1 MDGMEHAAMGV
12 RTPARSGGAA
22 LRVLAL
28 ALSAVAVCTA
38 AATIRVIP
46 FGRAFWDFLF
56 ILDGAYR
63 IEVGQVPHLDF
74 MMPIGSLTPYLAYAA
89 ERLFPGGQPFVGM
102 HALMWLLML
111 PPLAMLAPRFES
123 SARFGA
129 AAALLALMV
138 LVPFTVDR
146 TNLSEISYFASYNRF
161 VAGLFFLLGLWYVL
175 PKSRWDAPML
185 GTLVGLLL
193 LLKVTAAAA
202 AVGVLVAAC
211 VLRRAQWRQ
220 VGLGLAG
227 LAVACAAVDA
237 ATGFFSAYGRDILFM
252 VRVNRGQGAYALG
265 FAAFRNWAPL
275 AAGAGIAVL
284 ALRELTRRHAP
295 ALTPATVWQ
304 RLQTQAFAVD
314 LLLLLGVALAVES
327 QNTGGVGLVAAAAL
341 LFHPDIARQG
351 RQRLIATTLFGAAL
365 LLPILDVAVFRSVTI
380 TQRER
385 AGSSDHGFSAMTPG
399 IRVPSP
405 TLAGAELIR
414 RLSHEWLDMISDVQR
429 RRWSVDNDPS
439 SNAPAATVAWAEDVV
454 DAARAFQAQGLAK
467 TARRYAVL
475 AFTDQFSRLLGLT
488 PVRGTMLAVQ
498 VGRTI
503 PPFDAASASRYLA
516 EADGAFLSTC
526 VLSVGGEPTIRMIFQ
541 PVLDAEFEAHK
552 LNACWTFYSRRVAVA
567 ASPRAEPSM
576 RAVPGIPTPADGTA
590 SP

>member
-1 MDGMEHAAMGV
+1 MDGMEQAAMGV
-12 RTPARSGGAA
+12 RTPARSGGTAW
-22 LRVLAL
+22 RVLAL
-28 ALSAVAVCTA
+28 ALSAAAVCAA

-56 ILDGAYR
+56 IWDGAYR
-63 IEVGQVPHLDF
+63 IGAGQVPHLDF

-102 HALMWLLML
+102 HALMWLLVL

-123 SARFGA
+123 GARFGA

-161 VAGLFFLLGLWYVL
+161 VTGLLFLLGLWYVL

-185 GTLVGLLL
+185 GALVGLLL

-202 AVGVLVAAC
+202 AVGVLLAAC
-211 VLRRAQWRQ
+211 VLGRARWRP
-220 VGLGLAG
+220 VAFGLAG
-227 LAVACAAVDA
+227 LAVACAIVDA

-265 FAAFRNWAPL
+265 FAAYRNWAPL
-275 AAGAGIAVL
+275 AAGAGIAAL
-284 ALRELTRRHAP
+284 ALHDLRRRRGPAP
-295 ALTPATVWQ
+295 ARAAAWQ
-304 RLQTQAFAVD
+304 WLQSQVFAVD
-314 LLLLLGVALAVES
+314 LLVLLGAALAVES
-327 QNTGGVGLVAAAAL
+327 QNTGGIGLVAAAAL

-351 RQRLIATTLFGAAL
+351 RRRLIATTLFGAAL
-365 LLPILDVAVFRSVTI
+365 LLPILDVAVFRTVTI

-385 AGSSDHGFSAMTPG
+385 TGSSDHGFSAMAPG
-399 IRVPSP
+399 IRVPAP

-414 RLSHEWLDMISDVQR
+414 RLSHEWLEMISDVQR
-429 RRWSVDNDPS
+429 RRFSIDNDPS

-454 DAARAFQAQGLAK
+454 DAARAFRDQGLAR
-467 TARRYAVL
+467 TGQHYAVL
-475 AFTDQFSRLLGLT
+475 AFTDPFSRLLGLT

-503 PPFDAASASRYLA
+503 PPFDPAGASRYLA
-516 EADGAFLSTC
+516 EADGAFLSIC
-526 VLSVGGEPTIRMIFQ
+526 ALSAGGEPTIRTIFQ

-552 LNACWTFYSRRVAVA
+552 LNDCWSFYSRRDA
-567 ASPRAEPSM
+567 AAMPRAEPST
-576 RAVPGIPTPADGTA
+576 RP
-590 SP
+590 

>member
-12 RTPARSGGAA
+12 GTPARSRGVAW
-22 LRVLAL
+22 RVLAL
-28 ALSAVAVCTA
+28 ALSGAAVCVA

-56 ILDGAYR
+56 ILDGAFR
-63 IEVGQVPHLDF
+63 IGVGQVPHLDF

-111 PPLAMLAPRFES
+111 PPLAVLAPRFGS
-123 SARFGA
+123 GARFGA

-161 VAGLFFLLGLWYVL
+161 VVGLFFLLGLWYVL

-185 GTLVGLLL
+185 GYLVGLLL

-211 VLRRAQWRQ
+211 VLGRARWRP
-220 VGLGLAG
+220 VAFGLAG
-227 LAVACAAVDA
+227 LAVACAVVDA

-252 VRVNRGQGAYALG
+252 VRVNWGQGAYALG
-265 FAAFRNWAPL
+265 FAAYRNWAPL
-275 AAGAGIAVL
+275 VAGAGIAAL
-284 ALRELTRRHAP
+284 ALHDLRRRRGPAP
-295 ALTPATVWQ
+295 ARATAWQ
-304 RLQTQAFAVD
+304 WLQSQAFAVD
-314 LLLLLGVALAVES
+314 LLILLGAALAVES
-327 QNTGGVGLVAAAAL
+327 QNTGGIGLVAAAAL

-365 LLPILDVAVFRSVTI
+365 LLPILDVAVFRTVTI

-385 AGSSDHGFSAMTPG
+385 TGSSDHGFSAMAPG
-399 IRVPSP
+399 IRVPAP

-429 RRWSVDNDPS
+429 RRFSIDNDPS
-439 SNAPAATVAWAEDVV
+439 SNAPAATVAWADDVV
-454 DAARAFQAQGLAK
+454 DAAQAFRDQGLER
-467 TARRYAVL
+467 TAQRYAVL
-475 AFTDQFSRLLGLT
+475 AFTDPFSRLLGLT
-488 PVRGTMLAVQ
+488 PVRGTMLALQ
-498 VGRTI
+498 IGRTI
-503 PPFDAASASRYLA
+503 PPFDSAGASRYLA

-526 VLSVGGEPTIRMIFQ
+526 ALSAGGEPTIRTIFQ
-541 PVLDAEFEAHK
+541 PVLDAEFEAHR
-552 LNACWTFYSRRVAVA
+552 LNDCWSFYKRRDAA
-567 ASPRAEPSM
+567 ASPRAEPS
-576 RAVPGIPTPADGTA
+576 T